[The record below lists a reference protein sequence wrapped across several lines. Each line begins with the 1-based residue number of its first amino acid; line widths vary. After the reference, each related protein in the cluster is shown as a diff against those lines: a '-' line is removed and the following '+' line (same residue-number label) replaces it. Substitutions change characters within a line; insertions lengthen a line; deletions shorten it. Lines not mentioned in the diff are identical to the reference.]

1 MAADFDLANLFDS
14 NVGDD
19 SNTKDGGKKPRT
31 GRRGY
36 VSQWDHIAVQGACLC
51 IIRCMCVFFFLGMNP
66 TGESQLANIPLNKLW
81 DLCVQGNKV
90 VQFHSN
96 LAAEDSMRQGIGL
109 SQAAEAL
116 LNAFEKMR
124 SPQIK
129 AIIREDLFEKV

>member
-1 MAADFDLANLFDS
+1 MSETIQIRKMAEKNQGLVGEDTLASGTTL
-14 NVGDD
+14 
-19 SNTKDGGKKPRT
+19 
-31 GRRGY
+31 
-36 VSQWDHIAVQGACLC
+36 LC
-51 IIRCMCVFFFLGMNP
+51 KVRVCVLSVACVFFFLGMNP